1 MSAELPGLDVSSRV
15 RARDIPMSA
24 VAHVGR
30 RLLMVSG
37 ALDAV
42 DHDVSMSITLPE
54 AGRWQVV
61 KSETNLT
68 DQIWVAMQITTDED
82 TTFVNDADTVV
93 ASTQFTKT
101 FMTPDQRRLTFYQGE
116 VRPGESAVK
125 TFTLEA
131 AGGRPAYAHARYSR
145 LSGDTAEQSAQT
157 LERIIADGMPQRPV
171 LELIVPVT
179 VVE

>member
-1 MSAELPGLDVSSRV
+1 MSEVPELDVSSRV

-24 VAHVGR
+24 VAHPGR
-30 RLLMVSG
+30 RLLLVSG
-37 ALDAV
+37 ALDAA
-42 DHDVSMSITLPE
+42 DHDVSMSILLPD

-68 DQIWVAMQITTDED
+68 DQVWVAMQITTDED
-82 TTFVNDADTVV
+82 TTFASDADTVI
-93 ASTQFTKT
+93 ASTQFAKT
-101 FMTPDQRRLTFYQGE
+101 FLTPDQRRLTFYQGE

-131 AGGRPAYAHARYSR
+131 TSGRPTYAHARYSR
-145 LSGDTAEQSAQT
+145 LASDTAEESADT
-157 LERIIADGMPQRPV
+157 LERLITDGMPQRPV

-179 VVE
+179 VLD